1 MSSIASSSGDVGSAP
16 SSVALC
22 VRTRRTSVIVCMPT
36 LLGIATEYTSTPPRP
51 SCLRVS
57 QTGVRPATH
66 RSIRLHPSFHDTDPR
81 PQDHRYVRKG
91 DHRHRLLITIEDA
104 RAKNAVNDVSADI
117 VARGMKTGKDPPSY
131 PPPLCPVSLGGS
143 PAIVSS
149 VSRPLIRA
157 ARHGPLVFLDHRR
170 HWT

>member
-1 MSSIASSSGDVGSAP
+1 MSSIASSSGDVV
-16 SSVALC
+16 SVPIP
-22 VRTRRTSVIVCMPT
+22 VRI
-36 LLGIATEYTSTPPRP
+36 RP
-51 SCLRVS
+51 ACLRVS

-66 RSIRLHPSFHDTDPR
+66 QSIRLHPSFHDTDPR

-104 RAKNAVNDVSADI
+104 RAKNAVGDFSAD
-117 VARGMKTGKDPPSY
+117 VVTREMKTGETLRRTL
-131 PPPLCPVSLGGS
+131 PPLCPVSLGGS

>member
-36 LLGIATEYTSTPPRP
+36 LLGIATEYTSTPPRLA
-51 SCLRVS
+51 CLRVS
-57 QTGVRPATH
+57 KTGVRPATH

-117 VARGMKTGKDPPSY
+117 VARERPSL
-131 PPPLCPVSLGGS
+131 PPLCPVSLGGS